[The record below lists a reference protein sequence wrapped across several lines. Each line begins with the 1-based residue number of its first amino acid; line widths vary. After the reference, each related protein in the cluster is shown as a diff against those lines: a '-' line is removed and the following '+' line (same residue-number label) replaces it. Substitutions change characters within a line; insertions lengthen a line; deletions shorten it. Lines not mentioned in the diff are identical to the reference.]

1 MFVMRSILLHVH
13 KDPGL
18 EARLQVALDMAR
30 EFNGH
35 LTCLQP
41 ISFDFA
47 VPGDLYGT
55 MVAEL
60 VPAVRESADA
70 TRDRIRARLAGE
82 DAAWDWQQQ
91 EGPARALL
99 QRAAGLADLVVLGTR
114 DPAGGG
120 KGPSSLNGYMA
131 LYGRSPI
138 MVVPEAM
145 RAFDLSGTAVIGW
158 NGSPE
163 AAHALRGALPLLGK
177 ASSVMLLNV
186 TENSDDP
193 GAFLSA
199 LDGAEYLSRHG
210 VACEIVDVD
219 RGSGTVARALLDSAA
234 ARSADYL
241 VVGAYGHARAVEM
254 VFGGVT
260 RELLSDPP
268 LPIFTAH

>member
-1 MFVMRSILLHVH
+1 MRSILLHIH
-13 KDPGL
+13 EDSGL
-18 EARLQVALDMAR
+18 EARLQVALDIAR

-60 VPAVRESADA
+60 VPAVRESADK
-70 TRDRIRARLAGE
+70 TRDRVGRHLANE

-91 EGPARALL
+91 EGPARSLL
-99 QRAAGLADLVVLGTR
+99 QRAAGLADLVVLGVR
-114 DPAGGG
+114 DPESNS

-131 LYGRSPI
+131 LYGRSPV
-138 MVVPEAM
+138 MVVPEG
-145 RAFDLSGTAVIGW
+145 RRSLDLSGRAVIGW
-158 NGSPE
+158 NGSLE
-163 AAHALRGALPLLGK
+163 SAHALRGAIPLLGK
-177 ASSVMLLNV
+177 ASSVILLNV
-186 TENSDDP
+186 SEKSEDP

-199 LDGAEYLSRHG
+199 VDGAEYLSRHG
-210 VACEIVDVD
+210 IACEIVDAE
-219 RGSGTVARALLDSAA
+219 RGSGTVARALLDSALTHGA
-234 ARSADYL
+234 EYL
-241 VVGAYGHARAVEM
+241 VVGAYGHTRAFET